1 MSPEG
6 SSGFHNIRKILNYGV
21 TLGDVPVQGKELDSV
36 ILVGTFQL
44 EIFHDSVILCIFIKM
59 ELEKGRKNKFLN
71 LYYFLS

>member
-6 SSGFHNIRKILNYGV
+6 SSGLHNIRKILNYGV